1 MIDTREELIN
11 ALHEAAELEHGL
23 LLQYLYAALSL
34 KRRTDEGLSAQDQAL
49 IGDWERLILR
59 VAVEEM
65 AHLGTVCN
73 LLSAIGAAPH
83 FRRPTFPQPV
93 EKYYPF
99 DFQLERLNDATLY
112 RFLCFELPVG
122 EPPPEPPRHLAPLDA
137 APEPIAYSRV
147 GELYTAISDGFAR
160 VPNLFIGPPENQ
172 DEDDW
177 GNNMSLR
184 LVRDL
189 PTAQAAIAAIIVE
202 GEGTPQNREQSHYG
216 RFLAIRAAL
225 RARSDLDPARAV
237 VKNPLTR
244 EHRDTADDADVNYL
258 THPQAKLTAELFAHV
273 YQTMLLLL
281 GQYYAYSGETQD
293 QRAAVQAASRQ
304 LMSTA
309 LRPLAEQLTQMP
321 AGDAADPRRAGP
333 TFESFGDVTLAPALA
348 NRWIILQERLA
359 TEIADCT
366 ALAAQASGPADPLH
380 RIGSI
385 GESIRLIAANVATA
399 TQP

>member
-83 FRRPTFPQPV
+83 FRRPSFPQPV
-93 EKYYPF
+93 ARYYPF
-99 DFQLERLNDATLY
+99 DFQLERLTDATLY

-122 EPPPEPPRHLAPLDA
+122 EPPPEPPRRVAPFDA
-137 APEPIAYSRV
+137 APEPLAYSRV
-147 GELYTAISDGFAR
+147 GELYTAIAEGFAR
-160 VPNLFIGPPENQ
+160 VPNLFIGPAENQ
-172 DEDDW
+172 DEDSW
-177 GNNMSLR
+177 GNGMKLL

-189 PTAQAAIAAIIVE
+189 ASAQAAISAIIVE
-202 GEGTPQNREQSHYG
+202 GEGTPQNREQSHFG

-225 RARSDLDPARAV
+225 RARPDLDPARLV
-237 VKNPLTR
+237 VRNPLTR
-244 EHRDTADDADVNYL
+244 EHRDTPADADVTYL
-258 THPQAKLTAELFAHV
+258 THPQARLTAELLAHV

-281 GQYYAYSGETQD
+281 GQYYSYGGETPP
-293 QRAAVQAASRQ
+293 QRAVVQAACRQ
-304 LMSTA
+304 LMSAA
-309 LRPLAEQLTQMP
+309 LRPLAEQLTQLP
-321 AGDAADPRRAGP
+321 AGDPADPRRAGP
-333 TFESFGDVTLAPALA
+333 TFESFGEVALAPALA

-359 TEIADCT
+359 TEVADC
-366 ALAAQASGPADPLH
+366 ASLAAQTSTPADPLH
-380 RIGSI
+380 RIGAI
-385 GESIRLIAANVATA
+385 GESIRLIAANLAVAAQT
-399 TQP
+399 